1 MTSVNPG
8 PNPATTPPADA
19 PGTDLFPQFGD
30 QLYDMISSE
39 VQGLTDAQLDFESN
53 RWEWAGWSIRRNLSH
68 MASGDFRWFWRS
80 WGQDLFPDGLAESGE
95 IEAILDSPNDRRLD
109 ESKYWTVDD
118 ILAMLR
124 RALEFAR
131 SILSNETVGSMRT
144 REIESTTNDL
154 WSGIREAGY
163 SGIRQDAADSG
174 KIHITL
180 EATFRHRYFEHITHL
195 YNIQRLKRAQGLPT
209 VADIPMEGYLALPTW
224 DLSQP

>member
-1 MTSVNPG
+1 MTSIDPQTSPPDNA
-8 PNPATTPPADA
+8 PA
-19 PGTDLFPQFGD
+19 TDLFPQFGD

-39 VQGLTDAQLDFESN
+39 VRGLTDAQLDFEST

-68 MASGDFRWFWRS
+68 LASGDFRWFWTR
-80 WGQDLFPDGLAESGE
+80 WGRDLFPSGLAESGE

-124 RALEFAR
+124 RALGFAR
-131 SILSNETVGSMRT
+131 SILSDETVGSMRG
-144 REIESTTNDL
+144 REIESAINDL
-154 WSGIREAGY
+154 WSGIKEAGY
-163 SGIRQDAADSG
+163 SGIRQDPGDPG

-209 VADIPMEGYLALPTW
+209 VVEIPMEGYLALPSW

>member
-1 MTSVNPG
+1 MTSN
-8 PNPATTPPADA
+8 NPATNPPANA

-39 VQGLTDAQLDFESN
+39 VQGLTDAQLDFESD

-68 MASGDFRWFWRS
+68 MASGDFRWFWTR
-80 WGQDLFPDGLAESGE
+80 WGQDLFPGGLADSGE
-95 IEAILDSPNDRRLD
+95 IEVILDSPYDRRLD
-109 ESKYWTVDD
+109 ETKYWTVDE
-118 ILAMLR
+118 ILAVLR

-131 SILSNETVGSMRT
+131 SILSNETVSSMRSK
-144 REIESTTNDL
+144 EIESANSDL

-163 SGIRQDAADSG
+163 SGIRPDPGDSG
-174 KIHITL
+174 KIYITL

-195 YNIQRLKRAQGLPT
+195 YNIQRLKRAQGLP
-209 VADIPMEGYLALPTW
+209 VVVDIPMEGYLALPSW